1 MASELQ
7 SKNVELGSVRK
18 GIKKVSRIVSPY
30 YTCPKH
36 ACAKACFSMNPTAEI
51 VAYALSHDS
60 TKNTLKIKHFLA

>member
-30 YTCPKH
+30 NLGQFKMVLNFPFCRSLGPTLLKMPK
-36 ACAKACFSMNPTAEI
+36 T
-51 VAYALSHDS
+51 VYATDIL
-60 TKNTLKIKHFLA
+60 TR